1 MPPQSLD
8 ETLYEKFEALREA
21 RELEDRQLIDFVSG
35 LDEAA
40 LEQDLAPQEQQ
51 GEEAAQV
58 ASAACEAAAPA
69 VPKEDAPNDAEQH
82 EQVGGGAPA
91 GSPTS

>member
-1 MPPQSLD
+1 MVA
-8 ETLYEKFEALREA
+8 ALLCAERMGRVA
-21 RELEDRQLIDFVSG
+21 CAAVLRR
-35 LDEAA
+35 A
-40 LEQDLAPQEQQ
+40 LEQDLAPQEPWQEQQ
-51 GEEAAQV
+51 GQEAAQV

-82 EQVGGGAPA
+82 QQVGGDAP

>member
-1 MPPQSLD
+1 M
-8 ETLYEKFEALREA
+8 
-21 RELEDRQLIDFVSG
+21 V
-35 LDEAA
+35 AA
-40 LEQDLAPQEQQ
+40 LLCAERMGRVACAAVLRRALAQDLAVAPQEQQ
-51 GEEAAQV
+51 GREAAQV

-82 EQVGGGAPA
+82 EQVGGDAP